1 MDAARAALPYSGVR
15 VLDLGQGVAGPYCAM
30 LLAQWG
36 ADVIKVEPVQG
47 DWLRG
52 IGLQWG
58 EHSALSLSANR
69 GKRSMACDLKQPRAQ
84 AAIQRIAARCDVLVE
99 SFRPGVM
106 DRLGLG
112 YGALSQGNPGLIY
125 LSVSGFGQQGAYAQ
139 HAGSDTVLQAFSGMM
154 ALNAD
159 SHGTPQRVGFLAVDT
174 LSALY
179 AFQAVAAALHG
190 RRAGQGGRHLDV
202 GLMQATAAFLAPQVV
217 GASVQP
223 GGRVPLAVPSGAY
236 RAAGGYLTV
245 ALSKEAQFPVLCRA
259 LGRDDLARDAR
270 YASFALR
277 AAHADELLAALQA
290 EFAGRAV
297 DACVALLQSHGLLAA
312 RVNTLDQ
319 WLQDLHTAQAV
330 TAHSVPGVPE
340 FRMPGI
346 PGVAPPA
353 AGEPR
358 GAWPGI
364 GGDAAGVLADFG
376 FAADEIHM
384 LLRDGVLA

>member
-1 MDAARAALPYSGVR
+1 MDAVKTALPYSGVR
-15 VLDLGQGVAGPYCAM
+15 VLDLGQGLAGPYCAM

-36 ADVIKVEPVQG
+36 ADIIKVEPLQG

-52 IGLQWG
+52 IGQQWG
-58 EHSALSLSANR
+58 DHSALSLSANR
-69 GKRSMACDLKQPRAQ
+69 GKRSIACDLKQPRAL

-112 YGALSQGNPGLIY
+112 YGALSQANPALIY
-125 LSVSGFGQQGAYAQ
+125 LSVSGFGQRGAYAQ
-139 HAGSDTVLQAFSGMM
+139 HAGSDTVLQASSGMM

-159 SHGTPQRVGFLAVDT
+159 SQGTPQRVGFLAVDT

-190 RRAGQGGRHLDV
+190 KLAGQGGRHLDV

-217 GASVQP
+217 GASVQA
-223 GGRVPLAVPSGAY
+223 GGRAPLAVPSGAY
-236 RAAGGYLTV
+236 RTADGYLTV

-259 LGRDDLARDAR
+259 LGRDDLAGDAR

-277 AAHADELLAALQA
+277 AQHAGDLVPALRA

-297 DACVALLQSHGLLAA
+297 DACVALLHSHGLLAG

-319 WLQDLHTAQAV
+319 WLSDPNAAQAV
-330 TAHSVPGVPE
+330 TTHTLPGLPE

-346 PGVAPPA
+346 PGVPEPEP
-353 AGEPR
+353 GEAR

-364 GGDAAGVLADFG
+364 GGAAAGVLADFG
-376 FAADEIHM
+376 FDEDEVRA
-384 LLRDGVLA
+384 LLHDGVLA